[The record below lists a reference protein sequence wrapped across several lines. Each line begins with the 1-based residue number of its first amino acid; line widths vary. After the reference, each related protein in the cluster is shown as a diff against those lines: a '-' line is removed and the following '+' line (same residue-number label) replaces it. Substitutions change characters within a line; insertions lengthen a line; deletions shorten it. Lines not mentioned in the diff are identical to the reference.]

1 VTKPEITP
9 ISPVLGAEVRGVD
22 LADGIDDATFA
33 VLHGAFLDH
42 GVLLFKDQTA
52 MAADVQVA
60 FARRL
65 GPLHTHPAAPAEHDD
80 PAVFLIRTHRDSTIS
95 NGNGWHSDVSCDEE
109 PPSATM
115 LQVHVLPDSGGDTLF
130 ADMEAAYAT
139 LPDDLRARLRQMSA
153 VHASE
158 HVYRGRYAD
167 RGAVDE
173 GVTYPTAVHPVVRT
187 HPETARRSLFVN
199 PSFTVG
205 IEGLDDDGSRQLLAD
220 LYVHCARPE
229 FQIRHRWD
237 RNDVALW
244 DNRRVQHFAIWD
256 YWPHERCGHRV
267 TVQGDRPFFDPDGED
282 PPPSPLRMSLGRL
295 A

>member
-1 VTKPEITP
+1 MTKPEITP

-95 NGNGWHSDVSCDEE
+95 NGNGWPSDVSCDEE

>member
-1 VTKPEITP
+1 MTKPEITP

-80 PAVFLIRTHRDSTIS
+80 PAGFLIRTHRDSTIS